1 MALTY
6 SSASKLGSKA
16 PPFNLPGVDGKLYM
30 LDSFHESKAL
40 LVIFMCNHCPYVIA
54 VQDRI
59 NDLAKKY
66 GKKGLA
72 VIGINPND
80 PEKYPEDSMEAMQV
94 RAREKDYQ
102 FAYVQDLS
110 QKVAKEY
117 DAVCTP
123 DPYLYENVNGDF
135 LLRYRGRIDDSW
147 KDPTQVKKRDLA
159 EAIEAILGNKTVKVE
174 QTPSM
179 GCSIKWR

>member
-1 MALTY
+1 MALMY

-16 PPFNLPGVDGKLYM
+16 PPFNLPGVDGKHYT
-30 LDSFHESKAL
+30 LDSFHDQKAL

-66 GKKGLA
+66 ASQGLA

-80 PEKYPEDSMEAMQV
+80 PEKYPEDSMDAMKV
-94 RAREKDYQ
+94 RARVMGYQ
-102 FAYVQDLS
+102 FAYVQDLT
-110 QKVAKEY
+110 QEVAKEY

-123 DPYLYENVNGDF
+123 DPFLYENVNGDF

-147 KDPTQVKKRDLA
+147 KDPAQVKKQDLA
-159 EAIEAILGNKTVKVE
+159 EAIEAIIKKQSLVGE